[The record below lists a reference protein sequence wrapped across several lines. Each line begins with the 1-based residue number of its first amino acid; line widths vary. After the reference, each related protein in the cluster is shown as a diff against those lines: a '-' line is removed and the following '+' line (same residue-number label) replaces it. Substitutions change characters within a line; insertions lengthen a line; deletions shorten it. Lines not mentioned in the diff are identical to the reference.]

1 MKVLMLG
8 DSQVGKTTYMAS
20 MYGFMADDNGFNIAA
35 TRDADRKA
43 LDRLA
48 RRVRRGEYPSR
59 SEFRSEYNFEFRY
72 TEDGERYP
80 LFDFDWLDYRGGA
93 LNQRTDDPVAAD
105 LQRYLNEAQ
114 ALIVFWDCSTLDS
127 NDRQIRRQ
135 WMRIKQL
142 TLAYAARAN
151 EDNPLALTFLLT
163 KSALAPDDWA
173 EKEATI
179 GSDLCNFANTLGKN
193 RNLHGMIAYSEIN
206 ANSRGN
212 VYYPFLHSM
221 RFGFRDELNRRIAR
235 CKRDVEAYRSRSF
248 WKDLGTLFK
257 EDKELKRMQESS
269 ARMEQLNAFWN
280 ATLETLKEN
289 EKKGGYVLF

>member
-20 MYGFMADDNGFNIAA
+20 MYGFMADDKGFNIAA
-35 TRDADRKA
+35 TRSADRDA
-43 LDRLA
+43 LNRLA

-72 TEDGERYP
+72 TDDDGERSP
-80 LFDFDWLDYRGGA
+80 LFCFDWLDYRGGA
-93 LNQRTDDPVAAD
+93 LQQRSDDPVAAD

-127 NDRQIRRQ
+127 TDRQIRRQ
-135 WMRIKQL
+135 WMRVKQL
-142 TLAYAARAN
+142 TLAYAGRAN
-151 EDNPLALTFLLT
+151 EDAPLALTFLLT
-163 KSALAPDDWA
+163 KSALAPDNWT
-173 EKEATI
+173 ETKI
-179 GSDLCNFANTLGKN
+179 GGDLCNFADTLGKN

-221 RFGFRDELNRRIAR
+221 RFGFRDELKRRIAR
-235 CKRDVEAYRSRSF
+235 CKRDVEAYQSRSF
-248 WKDLGTLFK
+248 WGDLITVFK
-257 EDKELKRMQESS
+257 EDKELKRMRESS